1 MDMFWGKWIKRSSC
15 YPTWFAR
22 LMRPDRNHFIR
33 EVNEDVVTDGKTGHL
48 REHLIHLPFNKGI
61 AFWFERHNRYSTME
75 ARALLVEA
83 GKTLPLGDIFAH
95 DPVARRRALKQL
107 AYRMPLRPLLVFC
120 YLYLVRL
127 GFLDGRAGLSFSL
140 MRSMYEFMI
149 DLKVLELRRLEKKLE
164 L

>member
-1 MDMFWGKWIKRSSC
+1 
-15 YPTWFAR
+15 
-22 LMRPDRNHFIR
+22 
-33 EVNEDVVTDGKTGHL
+33 
-48 REHLIHLPFNKGI
+48 
-61 AFWFERHNRYSTME
+61 
-75 ARALLVEA
+75 
-83 GKTLPLGDIFAH
+83 
-95 DPVARRRALKQL
+95 
-107 AYRMPLRPLLVFC
+107 MPLRPLLVFC